1 MATPNYE
8 PSRLYPF
15 DPKSRPPAWV
25 PPEFEKENLPAFP
38 AAPVGNGRQTATCCL
53 LYRFYGADKDLLY
66 IGVTTNPR
74 ERWTNHEARRWWQ
87 LARFVSFQPIAP
99 LGRYRVEQEAIRT
112 EKPRFNRAV
121 YTRSQTVIE
130 FNRGMKEAIEQ
141 LRRRMS
147 PEDFAELVALFKA
160 EPDTPSPTH

>member
-1 MATPNYE
+1 MPNQTYE

-38 AAPVGNGRQTATCCL
+38 AAPVGNGLSTATCCL
-53 LYRFYGADKDLLY
+53 LYRFYDEQQNLLY

-74 ERWTNHEARRWWQ
+74 NRWPNHEGSRWWR

-99 LGRYRVEQEAIRT
+99 LDRYRVEQLAIRA

-121 YTRSQTVIE
+121 YTPGQTTIR
-130 FNRGMKEAIEQ
+130 FNRGLKDAVEQ
-141 LRRRMS
+141 LRRRIS

-160 EPDTPSPTH
+160 EPDTPHAP